1 MLGNDVVDLGD
12 PESRAE
18 TRHPRFDARV
28 FDETERTLIAVSVED
43 ERERWLIWA
52 AKESAYKAAR
62 KEDPRTIF
70 APSRFVVRREGRG
83 RLGVAVGD
91 RDFRIDVRAD
101 AEYVHAVARRV
112 GDPPRALCTAVAL
125 LASAGDDA
133 TASVAVRRLAVARLA
148 ARLGV
153 PAAYLAIRREGRL
166 PTLWLRGRRTTVDL
180 SLSHHGRFVAFAC
193 TIPAAGGLA

>member
-18 TRHPRFDARV
+18 SRHPRFDARV
-28 FDETERTLIAVSVED
+28 FDETERALIAASMEG

-70 APSRFVVRREGRG
+70 APSRFVVRREGHG
-83 RLGVAVGD
+83 QLGVAVDD

-101 AEYVHAVARRV
+101 AAHVHAVARRV
-112 GDPPRALCTAVAL
+112 GDPPWALCTAVASF
-125 LASAGDDA
+125 APAAGDA
-133 TASVAVRRLAVARLA
+133 TASVAVRRLAIATLA
-148 ARLGV
+148 AGLGV
-153 PAAYLAIRREGRL
+153 PAADLAIRREGRI
-166 PTLWLRGRRTTVDL
+166 PTLWFRGRRTGADL
-180 SLSHHGRFVAFAC
+180 SLAHHGRFVAFAC
-193 TIPAAGGLA
+193 AIPTARSLA